1 MRIKKVE
8 YEKDYK
14 LKLWFCDGKIKIVDL
29 ENELR
34 RPKGVF
40 IPLKDL
46 GYFKQVSLDDDG
58 ISICWPNGADFC
70 PDILYQM
77 GKNVLPPIRKSGKK
91 TPALKPRRK
100 SRIKTRI

>member
-1 MRIKKVE
+1 MKVKKVE

-14 LKLWFCDGKIKIVDL
+14 LKLWFSDGKIKVVDL
-29 ENELR
+29 AEELK

-46 GYFKQVSLDDDG
+46 GYFKQVSLDDDE

-70 PDILYQM
+70 PDFLYQM
-77 GKNVLPPIRKSGKK
+77 GKNVLSSVRKISKRPHAPK
-91 TPALKPRRK
+91 SRRKPRTKARV
-100 SRIKTRI
+100 